1 MSAFL
6 KAKENW
12 SEEIPGQLEWEKYYN
27 KKGGI
32 ESEMYYKSGLLSKE
46 VYYDESGNV
55 FKTNKN

>member
-1 MSAFL
+1 M
-6 KAKENW
+6 KAKESW